1 MIDFREALRR
11 VETLVNQP
19 DPYWP
24 DRPSVRVRSDKTIEK
39 SWGWV
44 FFYDIP
50 NETIAGNAPIL
61 VDRESGHLYSTGT
74 AEPIESYIS
83 LYEDGA
89 LDSQPEDPSLYS

>member
-24 DRPSVRVRSDKTIEK
+24 DRPSLRVRSEDTIEK

-44 FFYDIP
+44 FF
-50 NETIAGNAPIL
+50 
-61 VDRESGHLYSTGT
+61 
-74 AEPIESYIS
+74 
-83 LYEDGA
+83 
-89 LDSQPEDPSLYS
+89 